1 MEAALVTLG
10 LAWLGLRGVRALFA
24 TSTVFNKAGIQ
35 ALAHV
40 DATSLISAIALALLA
55 TFVAGLY
62 PAWRIGRVSPAVYL
76 KNQ

>member
-1 MEAALVTLG
+1 VFHRG
-10 LAWLGLRGVRALFA
+10 GVQDLAY
-24 TSTVFNKAGIQ
+24 
-35 ALAHV
+35 V
-40 DATSLISAIALALLA
+40 DATSLIAAIVLAIAA